1 MERRGVGPPQQ
12 SGQYRPWFDY
22 KEIASMTTN
31 MTTQWVKAKL
41 DQSGDEIVLNLSNVK
56 YLRGGVRGNTLVHF
70 VDGQDVAVREEP
82 DTLLCNAKEI
92 GGQWGGAG
100 ASGAAQG

>member
-1 MERRGVGPPQQ
+1 M
-12 SGQYRPWFDY
+12 S
-22 KEIASMTTN
+22 
-31 MTTQWVKAKL
+31 TQWVRATL
-41 DQSGDEIVLNLSNVK
+41 DQSGDEIILNLSNVK
-56 YLRGGVRGNTLVHF
+56 YMRRITGNTLVHF

-82 DTLLCNAKEI
+82 DTLLRNAKEI